1 MRNSDCIKKFFYG
14 LYLFCVFKNG
24 HLIVSAQEI
33 PHFTVDSVV
42 IVSLHTPLGLHET
55 GRSISV
61 IKGKTLLVMPVGSA
75 DELFRY
81 IPGMEANMRGMEGV
95 QTDLSIRGSTFNQV
109 LVLVDGMRINDPLT
123 GHFNN
128 DLPVSREEIERI
140 EIVRGPASMVY
151 GSDAV
156 GGVVNIITHVFSTG
170 KHQKGLNSSGEL
182 AYGNRRNIASS
193 VGIQTATERFLI
205 RGGFT
210 LNGCPS
216 MPISTGWNSHYDVRQ
231 ATVSAS
237 RQIKDYTK
245 ISFRLTGFSKEF
257 DARNFYTISS
267 SDTAREAQK
276 GYWVQTQ
283 LLRIGERSKTRITF
297 SLRENHDDYLFNSLS
312 PHNLHSTHAGTMQF
326 IQTHRLKE
334 ITFTYGFQGHLRTI
348 RSTDRGNHSEA
359 QAGIFGNIVYKPI
372 EKIVLVSGLR
382 GELHETAGLQ
392 VIPQMSVSWKP
403 GQWYLH
409 ASAGKSIRNPDF
421 TERFVSTALP
431 WLAPGRNL
439 GNPNLLPEKSWTFDV
454 GADRKLSD
462 FVTAGVTLF
471 SRNSRNLIDYILTN
485 SREIPEN
492 SHLVADTN
500 YFYANNVRY
509 LTTHGLEGYLTG
521 EIPTGTWTFQATAGL
536 MLLHSTNNEN
546 IITKYIANH
555 AKQLV
560 SGNFV
565 IIHMPFTLSFSSIYK
580 VRNNPEY
587 ARNINASLPESY
599 VVFNSSL
606 EWNLLNNKVSL
617 RFITHNLTDIR
628 YADILGAGMPRRWFS
643 IGMRWNS
650 IGF

>member
-1 MRNSDCIKKFFYG
+1 MKKFFRR
-14 LYLFCVFKNG
+14 LFLFWVLKNIP
-24 HLIVSAQEI
+24 LIVLAQET

-42 IVSLHTPLGLHET
+42 IVSLHTPLALRET

-61 IKGKTLLVMPVGSA
+61 IRGKTLLAIPVSSV

-81 IPGMEANMRGMEGV
+81 IPGMEANMRGMGGV

-128 DLPVSREEIERI
+128 DLPVNREEIERI
-140 EIVRGPASMVY
+140 EVVRGPASIVY

-156 GGVVNIITHVFSTG
+156 GGVVNIITRAFSAG
-170 KHQKGLNSSGEL
+170 NHEKGLNSSGEL
-182 AYGNRRNIASS
+182 AYGNRRNLVSS
-193 VGIQTATERFLI
+193 VGIQTATEHFFI

-210 LNGCPS
+210 LNQCPS
-216 MPISTGWNSHYDVRQ
+216 MPIGTGRNSDYSVRQ

-237 RQIKDYTK
+237 RQIRDNTK
-245 ISFRLTGFSKEF
+245 ISFRIAGFSKEF
-257 DARNFYTISS
+257 DARNFYTISP

-283 LLRIGERSKTRITF
+283 LLRNGVRSQTRLTF
-297 SLRENHDDYLFNSLS
+297 SLRENHDDFLFNSLS
-312 PHNLHSTHAGTMQF
+312 PHNLHTTHAGTMQVF
-326 IQTHRLKE
+326 QTRRWKE
-334 ITFTYGFQGHLRTI
+334 ITLTYGFQGHLRTI
-348 RSTDRGNHSEA
+348 RSTDRGNHSET
-359 QAGIFGNIVYKPI
+359 QAGFFGNITYKPF
-372 EKIVLVSGLR
+372 ERIVLVSGLR

-439 GNPNLLPEKSWTFDV
+439 GNPGLLPEKSWTFDA

-462 FVTAGVTLF
+462 LVTAGITLF

-485 SREIPEN
+485 SRDIPEN

-500 YFYANNVRY
+500 YFYAGNVRH
-509 LTTHGLEGYLTG
+509 LTTQGLEGYLTG
-521 EIPTGTWTFQATAGL
+521 EIPAGSWTLQATAGL
-536 MLLHSTNNEN
+536 MLLKSTNKEN
-546 IITKYIANH
+546 IITKYIAAH
-555 AKQLV
+555 AKQLI
-560 SGNFV
+560 SGNFAV
-565 IIHMPFTLSFSSIYK
+565 VRGPFTLSVSSIYK

-587 ARNINASLPESY
+587 ARSINASLPESY

-606 EWNLLNNKVSL
+606 EWNLFSNRVSF
-617 RFITHNLTDIR
+617 RFITHNLTDVR

-643 IGMRWNS
+643 AGIRWNS
-650 IGF
+650 AGF